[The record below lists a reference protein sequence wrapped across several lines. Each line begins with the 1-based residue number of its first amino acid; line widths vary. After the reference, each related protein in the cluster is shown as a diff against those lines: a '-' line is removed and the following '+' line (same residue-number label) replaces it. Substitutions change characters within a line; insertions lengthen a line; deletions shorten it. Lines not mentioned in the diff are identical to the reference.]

1 MNITSPPGLLFSFM
15 VGLPFIPVFASQPSV
30 QPNVILIVADDM
42 GIGDLG
48 AINNGKSKTPNL
60 DQMKADGVWFPQAY
74 SGSTVCAPARAS
86 LLTGLYPHRT
96 GCVTLSME
104 RFPEF
109 SRMHS
114 SMPTMAD
121 VFRANGYITG
131 LVGKWHAGI
140 GEGYEPLQRG
150 FDEFEGFFG
159 LDIPDYFNYTLRVQ
173 DSLLRVDDKY
183 LTHDLSERAID
194 FVKRHQKS
202 PFFLHLAHYAPH
214 RPLGAPA
221 ETISRYQDKGM
232 DKNTAIVYAMIEEMD
247 KGIGELF
254 DVLTELGLMENTIV
268 IFTSDNGPDPLI
280 GRRDNNNLKGSK
292 YTVYEGGIHVPFV
305 WLQQGF
311 LASATVDELIHF
323 TDVLPT
329 LMAVCN
335 LQFDLGYQPD
345 GVDFS
350 PLLYNEPVQ
359 MPRYRYWQWN
369 RGVPEYSHNAAI
381 RFGPWKVVKPYIDH
395 WELMPEVSEEEP
407 VMYNMYNDP
416 GETTD
421 VSEQNQRLFDE
432 LRVRL
437 EHWSRSVEMDRLQ
450 NTE

>member
-1 MNITSPPGLLFSFM
+1 MNAYISPGLLFLLISELP
-15 VGLPFIPVFASQPSV
+15 GLPAMASEPERK
-30 QPNVILIVADDM
+30 PNVILIVADDM

-60 DQMKADGVWFPQAY
+60 DQMKANGVWFSQAY

-109 SRMHS
+109 TRMHS
-114 SMPTMAD
+114 SLPTMAD

-140 GEGYEPLQRG
+140 GDGYEPLQRG

-173 DSLLRVDDKY
+173 DSLLQVDDKY
-183 LTHDLSERAID
+183 LTHDLSERAIG

-214 RPLGAPA
+214 RPLGASD
-221 ETISRYQDKGM
+221 EIVNFYREKGF
-232 DKNTAIVYAMIEEMD
+232 DENTAIVYAMIEEMD
-247 KGIGELF
+247 KGIGQLF
-254 DVLTELGLMENTIV
+254 DLLNELEIMDNTIV

-280 GRRDNNNLKGSK
+280 GQRYNSDLRGSK

-305 WLQQGF
+305 WLQQGV
-311 LASATVDELIHF
+311 LASATVDEMIHF

-329 LMAVCN
+329 LMKTCN
-335 LQFDLGYQPD
+335 LQFDLGYKPD
-345 GVDFS
+345 GADFS
-350 PLLYNEPVQ
+350 PLLYNQPAQ
-359 MPRYRYWQWN
+359 LPHYRYWQWN
-369 RGVPEYSHNAAI
+369 RGVPEYSHNAAL
-381 RFGPWKVVKPYIDH
+381 RYGPWKVVKPYIDH
-395 WELMPEVSEEEP
+395 WMLMPEVSEEEP
-407 VMYNMYNDP
+407 VLYNLENDP

-421 VSEQNQRLFDE
+421 VSGQNQRLFDE

-437 EHWSRSVEMDRLQ
+437 EHWSRSVEIDRLQ